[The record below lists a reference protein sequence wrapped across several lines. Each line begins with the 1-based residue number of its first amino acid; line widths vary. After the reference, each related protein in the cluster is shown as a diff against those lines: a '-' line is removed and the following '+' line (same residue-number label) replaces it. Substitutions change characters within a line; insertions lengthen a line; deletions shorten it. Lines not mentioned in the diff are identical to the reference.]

1 MVILRSVPARET
13 VTPQALVAKGEV
25 INHFSLPMEN
35 PAASV
40 YVIYSGIMDYTLRN
54 EIMMDMFSQIMD
66 IVYTETIREQEGGTY
81 GVGTQG
87 SFNDINN
94 EWMFLF
100 GFDTNVEKQAYLTE
114 RAKEEL
120 MKVVNNGVREADF
133 NKVKEYMLK
142 EYDNNQRENSYW
154 IQVLA
159 NHALGNNIDTYYK
172 STLETININSINLFL
187 KKLFL
192 NNDNMIEVVMSGE
205 AK

>member
-1 MVILRSVPARET
+1 
-13 VTPQALVAKGEV
+13 
-25 INHFSLPMEN
+25 
-35 PAASV
+35 
-40 YVIYSGIMDYTLRN
+40 
-54 EIMMDMFSQIMD
+54 MFSQIMD

-87 SFNDINN
+87 SFNDTNN

-100 GFDTNVEKQAYLTE
+100 GFDTNVEKQAYLTQ

-120 MKVVNNGVREADF
+120 MKVVNNGVREVDF

-142 EYDNNQRENSYW
+142 EYDNNQRENYYW
-154 IQVLA
+154 IQVLS
-159 NHALGNNIDTYYK
+159 NHALGNDIDSYYK
-172 STLETININSINLFL
+172 ETIESINIHSINLFL

-192 NNDNMIEVVMSGE
+192 NNDNMVEVVMSGE